1 MISQV
6 KLWLKAGQYKM
17 KMWVEMR
24 IKTESQ
30 ARKNKSQI
38 SRTGEGLNPS
48 QGLFAYKDY
57 LENEYSSN

>member
-1 MISQV
+1 
-6 KLWLKAGQYKM
+6 
-17 KMWVEMR
+17 MR